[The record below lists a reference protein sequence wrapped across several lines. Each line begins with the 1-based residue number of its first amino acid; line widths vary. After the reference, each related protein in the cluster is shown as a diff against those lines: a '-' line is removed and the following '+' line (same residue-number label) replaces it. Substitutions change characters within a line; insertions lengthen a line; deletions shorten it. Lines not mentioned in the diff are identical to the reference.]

1 MATNIIKSQM
11 KLLNLKQET
20 LAPMMGLALSTLNK
34 YINHPESMTIKKA
47 KELCKILHIEIG
59 DII

>member
-1 MATNIIKSQM
+1 M

-20 LAPMMGLALSTLNK
+20 IAPMMGLALSTLNK
-34 YINHPESMTIKKA
+34 YINHPESMTIKTA